1 LTTKRGPNQT
11 AGAFPVSE
19 TAYAVY
25 GTFGYPTTES
35 YELKDFRPK
44 VMSVDAF
51 LSEFGKLEGPWKN
64 IRNAVIRVCPNPDP
78 TT

>member
-1 LTTKRGPNQT
+1 
-11 AGAFPVSE
+11 
-19 TAYAVY
+19 
-25 GTFGYPTTES
+25 
-35 YELKDFRPK
+35 
-44 VMSVDAF
+44 MSVDAF